1 MKIKKLLSMLLTVLI
16 MLSALPISAYA
27 QSSTGSTSGNTSVGE
42 DYVQKKKTQ
51 YADVKES
58 NTKTKVALT
67 VEDSNLVVS
76 VPTTIIVNGTP
87 NNNGEYIGK
96 YSVGVSG
103 DMSGNKEVTI
113 EPESSNI
120 ELQQK
125 GKTNHNAVIT
135 QEKTL
140 FNSDDFKNN
149 VTTNGTVTATG
160 LTAGSWNGITNFNI
174 GINLLPNEPIKGYT
188 TLYEYDL
195 SATENDNVKAYYA
208 VPNKNTS
215 PISKSQKK
223 MAKSSSNIVVSN
235 GIKYTLSDDDTL
247 VITGEGDMK
256 PYISNDFYDYDAFYK
271 DIASQFDDKYYI
283 VVYDQQK
290 NTLKEY
296 NSQYVSCGSG
306 LHKAYKILFYNNST
320 VIDSISRW
328 QGGVVGYVVY
338 SNDSVKTEINEYIE
352 SIKDK
357 YLEITPKNIV
367 VSEGIKNIPAYSFA
381 GMEYIENIS
390 FPESLQSIG
399 EYAFNSCTNIK
410 KLDLK
415 NVSELG
421 KFSFHNCIALEDV
434 RVPYSIDYGNMRCF
448 TTENISSIKT
458 IKKVTFYNTDGSFI
472 DYTYNGLTNGEF
484 WRTAEEIVFEEGITH
499 FSSGMFRRDVANGP
513 VKKITI
519 PKTAVEMPYN
529 KKMWSMNS
537 DKSILAN
544 NCIVNY
550 SGTIEQFQFL
560 IGNDDAWLSN
570 LYING
575 QPYQAN
581 K

>member
-1 MKIKKLLSMLLTVLI
+1 MKTRKILSMLLTVLI
-16 MLSALPISAYA
+16 VLSAFPISAYA
-27 QSSTGSTSGNTSVGE
+27 QSSTGSSSNNTSVGE
-42 DYVQKKKTQ
+42 DYVQNKKTQ
-51 YADVKES
+51 YAEIEES
-58 NTKTKVALT
+58 NAKTGVYLT
-67 VEDSNLVVS
+67 IEDSKLIVS
-76 VPTTIIVNGTP
+76 MPTTIIVSGTP
-87 NNNGEYIGK
+87 NENGEYIGN

-113 EPESSNI
+113 KPESSNI

-125 GKTNHNAVIT
+125 GKPNQDAVIT
-135 QEKTL
+135 QDKTS
-140 FNSDDFKNN
+140 FNSDDFKNS
-149 VTTNGTVTATG
+149 VTTTGTVTATG

-174 GINLLPNEPIKGYT
+174 GINILPKEPIKGYT

-195 SATENDNVKAYYA
+195 SATEDDNVKAYYA

-283 VVYDQQK
+283 VVYDAQK
-290 NTLKEY
+290 KTTKEY
-296 NSQYVSCGSG
+296 NSQYDSAVAG
-306 LHKAYKILFYNNST
+306 LNKTYKILFYNNST
-320 VIDSISRW
+320 EINSTSRW
-328 QGGVVGYVVY
+328 QGGVGGYQY
-338 SNDSVKTEINEYIE
+338 YPNDSVKTEINEYID
-352 SIKDK
+352 SVKDEH
-357 YLEITPKNIV
+357 LEITPKNIV
-367 VSEGIKNIPAYSFA
+367 VSEGIENIPAYSFA

-390 FPESLQSIG
+390 FPASLQNIG
-399 EYAFNSCTNIK
+399 EYAFDSCTSIK

-421 KFSFHNCIALEDV
+421 KYSFHNCVSLEDV
-434 RVPYSIDYGNMRCF
+434 RVPYSINYSSMRCF
-448 TTENISSIKT
+448 TTENNSYINS
-458 IKKVTFYNTDGSFI
+458 IKKVTFYNTDGSFVNYI
-472 DYTYNGLTNGEF
+472 YDGLTGGEF
-484 WRTAEEIVFEEGITH
+484 WRVAEEIVFEEGITN
-499 FSSGMFRRDVANGP
+499 FSGGMFERNVVNGA

-529 KKMWSMNS
+529 KKLWSMNS
-537 DKSILAN
+537 RNSILAN
-544 NCIVNY
+544 DCIVNY
-550 SGTIEQFQFL
+550 LGTIEQFQSL
-560 IGNDDAWLSN
+560 IGSDTAWLSN